1 MKAILHRAYAYSCA
15 VLPYDFDLEFIFEI
29 WSEKSMSL
37 CMGCM
42 QEIGKNIVCPECG
55 FNNSEKQRAPFL
67 PYGTVLA
74 NRYIVG
80 AGIDT
85 NGEST
90 RYLAFD
96 KQTGDVVTVCE
107 FLPIGLFSREEGVCD
122 VKINYENR
130 LVYNRLKDSFVSYY
144 KVLCELRD
152 LSALIKV
159 HNIFEEN
166 NTAYVIEE
174 KEDLIP
180 FEEYVE
186 RSNGSLEWDIARPLF
201 MPVISALEA
210 LHKRGIGHYAIAP
223 KNIFI
228 TSSGKIKIS
237 GFATEN
243 ERKRGT
249 ALKSQLFS
257 GAAAPEQYDDNFP
270 LDDITD
276 IYGFCSTLFYAL
288 TGHLPKSA
296 PERRKDSRLLMS
308 TTTVKHLPPHVVSA
322 LANGLQVERENR
334 ITDFDELRSQLSVAH
349 TAKAI
354 QEEISRTASMNI
366 SKGDSS
372 KKNRNGMSHTSVVII
387 SAAVT
392 VLVLGI
398 AGVFWLM
405 QNPLAGM
412 FGGNT
417 SETEPSTQS
426 TEWTGPTIPD
436 YVGMKYEDVVKQ
448 AQGDTKITVYRNYTD
463 EYSDKYAEGLVSS
476 QNPPAG
482 SKVTQDD
489 GILIS
494 VTVSKGSQMRE
505 LPNIEGSK
513 LDQAASDIAAQGLLA
528 TAEYQYSDTVAE
540 NRVIGYKNHQVGD
553 TVEYGTNIT
562 IIVSKGKESSET
574 QANTQQ

>member
-1 MKAILHRAYAYSCA
+1 MIENPICKLKR
-15 VLPYDFDLEFIFEI
+15 DLEL
-29 WSEKSMSL
+29 KNSMSL

-42 QEIGKNIVCPECG
+42 QEIGNNKICPECG
-55 FNNSEKQRAPFL
+55 FDNSEKQHAPFL
-67 PYGTVLA
+67 PYGTVLS

-80 AGIDT
+80 SGIDT

-90 RYLAFD
+90 RYISFD
-96 KQTGDVVTVCE
+96 KQTGDVVIICE
-107 FLPIGLFSREEGVCD
+107 FLPMGLFSREEGSAEI
-122 VKINYENR
+122 KINYENR
-130 LVYNRLKDSFVSYY
+130 LAYNKLKDDFINYY
-144 KVLCELRD
+144 RILCELRD
-152 LSALIKV
+152 LSALMKV

-166 NTAYVIEE
+166 NTVYVVEE
-174 KEDLIP
+174 NEDLIP

-186 RSNGSLEWDIARPLF
+186 RSSGSLEWDIARPLF

-210 LHKRGIGHYAIAP
+210 LHKRGVGHYAIAP

-249 ALKSQLFS
+249 PLKSQLFS

-308 TTTVKHLPPHVVSA
+308 TTTVKRLPPHVVSA

-354 QEEISRTASMNI
+354 QEEISRTASMNLA
-366 SKGDSS
+366 KGDKS
-372 KKNRNGMSHTSVVII
+372 KKGRNGMSHTSIVII
-387 SAAVT
+387 SAAIT

-405 QNPLAGM
+405 QNPLADV

-417 SETEPSTQS
+417 SETVESTQS
-426 TEWTGPTIPD
+426 TEWTGATIPN
-436 YVGMKYEDVVKQ
+436 YVGMNYEDVMKQ
-448 AQGDTKITVYRNYTD
+448 AEGDTKITVYRSYTD
-463 EYSDKYAEGLVSS
+463 EYSEEYKEGTVIS

-482 SKVTQDD
+482 LKVTQED

-494 VTVSKGSQMRE
+494 ITVSKGPQMRE
-505 LPNIEGSK
+505 LPKIEGSK
-513 LDQAASDIAAQGLLA
+513 LDEAASDIAAQGLLA
-528 TAEYQYSDTVAE
+528 TAEYQYSETVAE
-540 NRVIGYKNHQVGD
+540 DRVIGYKNHQEGD
-553 TVEYGTNIT
+553 TVEYGTNVT
-562 IIVSKGKESSET
+562 IIVSKGKEEPET
-574 QANTQQ
+574 QSNQ

>member
-1 MKAILHRAYAYSCA
+1 
-15 VLPYDFDLEFIFEI
+15 
-29 WSEKSMSL
+29 MSL

-42 QEIGKNIVCPECG
+42 QEIGNNVICPECG
-55 FNNSEKQRAPFL
+55 FDNSEKQQTPFL

-74 NRYIVG
+74 NRYIIG

-90 RYLAFD
+90 RYLGFD
-96 KQTGDVVTVCE
+96 KQTGNVVIVCE
-107 FLPIGLFSREEGVCD
+107 FLPVGLFSRDENTTE
-122 VKINYENR
+122 VKVSYEDRLNYGKLKDDFINYYR
-130 LVYNRLKDSFVSYY
+130 ILSD
-144 KVLCELRD
+144 LRE
-152 LSALIKV
+152 LSALMNI

-166 NTAYVIEE
+166 NTVYVVEE
-174 KEDLIP
+174 NEDLIP

-223 KNIFI
+223 KNMYI

-249 ALKSQLFS
+249 PLKSQLFS
-257 GAAAPEQYDDNFP
+257 GAAAPEQYLTNFP

-276 IYGFCSTLFYAL
+276 IYGFCATLFYAL

-296 PERRKDSRLLMS
+296 PERKQDSRLLMS
-308 TTTVKHLPPHVVSA
+308 TNTVKHLPPHVVSA

-334 ITDFDELRSQLSVAH
+334 ITDFDQLRSQLSVAH

-354 QEEISRTASMNI
+354 QDEISRTASMNLPEDTSN
-366 SKGDSS
+366 SKS
-372 KKNRNGMSHTSVVII
+372 RNGMSHISIVII
-387 SAAVT
+387 AASIT

-398 AGVFWLM
+398 IGTFWVM

-412 FGGNT
+412 FGDT
-417 SETEPSTQS
+417 SSTIESTQS
-426 TEWTGPTIPD
+426 TEWTGPTIPN
-436 YVGMKYEDVVKQ
+436 YLGMTYEEASKAAESDSS
-448 AQGDTKITVYRNYTD
+448 ITLYRNYTD
-463 EYSDKYAEGLVSS
+463 EYSDEYEEGKIMS
-476 QNPPAG
+476 QSPAAG
-482 SKVTQDD
+482 SKLTQED

-505 LPNIEGSK
+505 LPKIEGSSIE
-513 LDQAASDIAAQGLLA
+513 QAASDIAEKGLLA
-528 TAEYQYSDTVAE
+528 TPEYQYSDKYAE
-540 NRVIGYKNHQVGD
+540 GRVVGYKDHQAGD
-553 TVEYGTNIT
+553 TVEYGANVTV
-562 IIVSKGKESSET
+562 IISKGQKQSESSSVG
-574 QANTQQ
+574 

>member
-1 MKAILHRAYAYSCA
+1 
-15 VLPYDFDLEFIFEI
+15 
-29 WSEKSMSL
+29 MSL

-42 QEIGKNIVCPECG
+42 QEIGNNVICPECG
-55 FNNSEKQRAPFL
+55 FDNSEKQQTPFL

-74 NRYIVG
+74 NRYIIG

-90 RYLAFD
+90 RYLGFD
-96 KQTGDVVTVCE
+96 KQTGNVVIVCE
-107 FLPIGLFSREEGVCD
+107 FLPVGLFSRDENTTE
-122 VKINYENR
+122 VKVSYEDRLNYGKLKDDFINYYR
-130 LVYNRLKDSFVSYY
+130 ILSD
-144 KVLCELRD
+144 LRE
-152 LSALIKV
+152 LSALMNI

-166 NTAYVIEE
+166 NTVYVVEE
-174 KEDLIP
+174 NEDLIP

-223 KNIFI
+223 KNMYI

-249 ALKSQLFS
+249 PLKSQLFS
-257 GAAAPEQYDDNFP
+257 GAAAPEQYLTNFP

-276 IYGFCSTLFYAL
+276 IYGFCATLFYAL

-296 PERRKDSRLLMS
+296 PERKQDSRLLMS
-308 TTTVKHLPPHVVSA
+308 TNTVKHLPPHVVSA

-334 ITDFDELRSQLSVAH
+334 ITDFDQLRSQLSVAH

-354 QEEISRTASMNI
+354 QDEISRTASMNLTEDTSN
-366 SKGDSS
+366 SKS
-372 KKNRNGMSHTSVVII
+372 RNGMSHISIVII
-387 SAAVT
+387 AASIT

-398 AGVFWLM
+398 IGTFWVM

-412 FGGNT
+412 FGDT
-417 SETEPSTQS
+417 SSTIESTQS
-426 TEWTGPTIPD
+426 TEWTGPTIPN
-436 YVGMKYEDVVKQ
+436 YLGMTYEEASKAAESDSS
-448 AQGDTKITVYRNYTD
+448 ITLYRNYTD
-463 EYSDKYAEGLVSS
+463 EYSDEYEEGKIMS
-476 QNPPAG
+476 QSPAAG
-482 SKVTQDD
+482 SKLTQED

-505 LPNIEGSK
+505 LPKIEGSSIE
-513 LDQAASDIAAQGLLA
+513 QAASDIAEKGLLA
-528 TAEYQYSDTVAE
+528 TPEYQYSDKYAE
-540 NRVIGYKNHQVGD
+540 GRVVGYKDHQAGD
-553 TVEYGTNIT
+553 TVEYGSNVTV
-562 IIVSKGKESSET
+562 IISKGQKQSESS
-574 QANTQQ
+574 

>member
-1 MKAILHRAYAYSCA
+1 MRDENPICKLRR
-15 VLPYDFDLEFIFEI
+15 DLEL
-29 WSEKSMSL
+29 KNSMSL

-42 QEIGKNIVCPECG
+42 QEIGNNKICPECG
-55 FNNSEKQRAPFL
+55 FDNSEKQHAPFL
-67 PYGTVLA
+67 PYGTVLS

-80 AGIDT
+80 SGIDT

-90 RYLAFD
+90 RYISFD
-96 KQTGDVVTVCE
+96 KQTGDVVIICE
-107 FLPIGLFSREEGVCD
+107 FLPMGLFSREEGSAEI
-122 VKINYENR
+122 KINYENR
-130 LVYNRLKDSFVSYY
+130 LAYNKLKDDFINYY
-144 KVLCELRD
+144 RILCELRD
-152 LSALIKV
+152 LSALMKV

-166 NTAYVIEE
+166 NTVYVVEE
-174 KEDLIP
+174 NEDLIP

-186 RSNGSLEWDIARPLF
+186 RSSGSLEWDIARPLF

-210 LHKRGIGHYAIAP
+210 LHKRGVGHYAIAP

-249 ALKSQLFS
+249 PLKSQLFS

-308 TTTVKHLPPHVVSA
+308 TTTVKRLPPHVVSA

-354 QEEISRTASMNI
+354 QEEISRTASMNL
-366 SKGDSS
+366 SKAEKSPKG
-372 KKNRNGMSHTSVVII
+372 RNGMSHTSIVII
-387 SAAVT
+387 SAAIT

-405 QNPLAGM
+405 QNPLAGV
-412 FGGNT
+412 FGGNP
-417 SETEPSTQS
+417 SETVEATQS
-426 TEWTGPTIPD
+426 TEWTGATIPN
-436 YVGMKYEDVVKQ
+436 YVGMNYEDDMKQ
-448 AQGDTKITVYRNYTD
+448 AEGDTKITVYRSYTD
-463 EYSDKYAEGLVSS
+463 EYSEDYKEGTVVS
-476 QNPPAG
+476 QNPAAG
-482 SKVTQDD
+482 SKVTQED

-494 VTVSKGSQMRE
+494 ITVSKGPQMRE
-505 LPNIEGSK
+505 LPKIEGSK
-513 LDQAASDIAAQGLLA
+513 LDEAASDIAAQGLLA

-540 NRVIGYKNHQVGD
+540 DRVIGYKSHQEGD
-553 TVEYGTNIT
+553 TVEYGTNVT
-562 IIVSKGKESSET
+562 IIVSKGKESTET
-574 QANTQQ
+574 QSNQ

>member
-1 MKAILHRAYAYSCA
+1 
-15 VLPYDFDLEFIFEI
+15 
-29 WSEKSMSL
+29 MSL

-42 QEIGKNIVCPECG
+42 QEIGNNKICPECG
-55 FNNSEKQRAPFL
+55 FNNSEKQHAPFL
-67 PYGTVLA
+67 PYGTVLS

-80 AGIDT
+80 SGIDT

-90 RYLAFD
+90 RYISFD
-96 KQTGDVVTVCE
+96 KQTGDVVIICE
-107 FLPIGLFSREEGVCD
+107 FLPMGLFNREEGSTEI
-122 VKINYENR
+122 KINYENR
-130 LVYNRLKDSFVSYY
+130 LAYNKLKDEFISYY
-144 KVLCELRD
+144 RILCELRD
-152 LSALIKV
+152 LSALMKV

-166 NTAYVIEE
+166 NTVYVVEE
-174 KEDLIP
+174 NEDLIP

-210 LHKRGIGHYAIAP
+210 LHKRGVGHYAIAP

-249 ALKSQLFS
+249 PLKSQLFS

-308 TTTVKHLPPHVVSA
+308 TTTVKRLPPHVVSA

-354 QEEISRTASMNI
+354 QEEISRTASMNL
-366 SKGDSS
+366 SKSDKSQKG
-372 KKNRNGMSHTSVVII
+372 RNGMSHTSIVII
-387 SAAVT
+387 SAAIT

-405 QNPLAGM
+405 QNPLAGV

-417 SETEPSTQS
+417 SETVESTQS
-426 TEWTGPTIPD
+426 TEWTGATIPN
-436 YVGMKYEDVVKQ
+436 YVGMNYDDVMKQ
-448 AQGDTKITVYRNYTD
+448 AEGDTKITVYRSYTD
-463 EYSDKYAEGLVSS
+463 EYSDQYKEGTVMS

-482 SKVTQDD
+482 SKVTQED

-494 VTVSKGSQMRE
+494 ITVSKGPQMRE
-505 LPNIEGSK
+505 LPKIEGLK
-513 LDQAASDIAAQGLLA
+513 LDEAASDIAEQGLLA
-528 TAEYQYSDTVAE
+528 TAEYQYSNTVAE
-540 NRVIGYKNHQVGD
+540 DRVIGYKSHQEGD
-553 TVEYGTNIT
+553 TVEYGTNVT
-562 IIVSKGKESSET
+562 IIVSKGKETVET
-574 QANTQQ
+574 QSNQ

>member
-1 MKAILHRAYAYSCA
+1 
-15 VLPYDFDLEFIFEI
+15 
-29 WSEKSMSL
+29 MSL

-42 QEIGKNIVCPECG
+42 QEIGNNKICPECG
-55 FNNSEKQRAPFL
+55 FNNSEKQHAPFL
-67 PYGTVLA
+67 PYGTVLS

-80 AGIDT
+80 SGIDT

-90 RYLAFD
+90 RYISFD
-96 KQTGDVVTVCE
+96 KQTGDVVIICE
-107 FLPIGLFSREEGVCD
+107 FLPMGLFNREEGSTEI
-122 VKINYENR
+122 KINYENR
-130 LVYNRLKDSFVSYY
+130 LVYNKLKDEFISYY
-144 KVLCELRD
+144 RILCELRD
-152 LSALIKV
+152 LSALMKV

-166 NTAYVIEE
+166 NTVYVVEE
-174 KEDLIP
+174 NEDLIP

-210 LHKRGIGHYAIAP
+210 LHKRGVGHYAIAP

-249 ALKSQLFS
+249 PLKSQLFS

-308 TTTVKHLPPHVVSA
+308 TTTVKRLPPHVVSA

-354 QEEISRTASMNI
+354 QEEISRTASMNL
-366 SKGDSS
+366 SKADKSQKG
-372 KKNRNGMSHTSVVII
+372 RNGMSHTSIVII
-387 SAAVT
+387 SAAIT

-405 QNPLAGM
+405 QNPLAGV

-417 SETEPSTQS
+417 SETVESTQS
-426 TEWTGPTIPD
+426 TEWTGATIPN
-436 YVGMKYEDVVKQ
+436 YVGMNYEDVMKQ
-448 AQGDTKITVYRNYTD
+448 AEGDTKITVYRSYTD
-463 EYSDKYAEGLVSS
+463 EYSDQYKEGTVMS

-482 SKVTQDD
+482 SKVTQED

-494 VTVSKGSQMRE
+494 ITVSKGPQMRE
-505 LPNIEGSK
+505 LPKIEGLK
-513 LDQAASDIAAQGLLA
+513 LDEAASDIAEQGLLA
-528 TAEYQYSDTVAE
+528 TAEYQYSNTVAE
-540 NRVIGYKNHQVGD
+540 DRVIGYKSHQEGD
-553 TVEYGTNIT
+553 TVEYGTNVT
-562 IIVSKGKESSET
+562 IIVSKGKETVET
-574 QANTQQ
+574 QSNQ

>member
-1 MKAILHRAYAYSCA
+1 
-15 VLPYDFDLEFIFEI
+15 
-29 WSEKSMSL
+29 MSL

-42 QEIGKNIVCPECG
+42 QEIGNNKICPECG
-55 FNNSEKQRAPFL
+55 FNNSEKQHAPFL
-67 PYGTVLA
+67 PYGTVLS

-80 AGIDT
+80 SGIDT

-90 RYLAFD
+90 RYISFD
-96 KQTGDVVTVCE
+96 KQTGDVVIICE
-107 FLPIGLFSREEGVCD
+107 FLPMGLFNREEGSTEI
-122 VKINYENR
+122 KINYENR
-130 LVYNRLKDSFVSYY
+130 LAYNKLKDEFISYY
-144 KVLCELRD
+144 RILCELRD
-152 LSALIKV
+152 LSALMKV

-166 NTAYVIEE
+166 NTVYVVEE
-174 KEDLIP
+174 NEDLIP

-210 LHKRGIGHYAIAP
+210 LHKRGVGHYAIAP

-249 ALKSQLFS
+249 PLKSQLFS

-308 TTTVKHLPPHVVSA
+308 TTTVKRLPPHVVSA

-349 TAKAI
+349 TAKVI
-354 QEEISRTASMNI
+354 QEEISRTASMNL
-366 SKGDSS
+366 SKADKSQKG
-372 KKNRNGMSHTSVVII
+372 RNGMSHTSIVII
-387 SAAVT
+387 SAAIT

-405 QNPLAGM
+405 QNPLAGV

-417 SETEPSTQS
+417 SETVESTQS
-426 TEWTGPTIPD
+426 TEWTGATIPN
-436 YVGMKYEDVVKQ
+436 YVGMNYDDVMKQ
-448 AQGDTKITVYRNYTD
+448 AEGDTKITVYRSYAD
-463 EYSDKYAEGLVSS
+463 EYSDQYKEGTVMS

-482 SKVTQDD
+482 SKVTQED

-494 VTVSKGSQMRE
+494 ITVSKGPQMRE
-505 LPNIEGSK
+505 LPKIEGMK
-513 LDQAASDIAAQGLLA
+513 LDEAASDIAERGLLA
-528 TAEYQYSDTVAE
+528 TAEYQYSNTVAE
-540 NRVIGYKNHQVGD
+540 DRVIGYKNHQEGD
-553 TVEYGTNIT
+553 TVEYGTNVT
-562 IIVSKGKESSET
+562 IIVSKGKETVET
-574 QANTQQ
+574 QSNQ

>member
-1 MKAILHRAYAYSCA
+1 
-15 VLPYDFDLEFIFEI
+15 
-29 WSEKSMSL
+29 MSL

-42 QEIGKNIVCPECG
+42 QEIGNNRICPECG
-55 FNNSEKQRAPFL
+55 FDNSEKQHAPYL
-67 PYGTVLA
+67 PYGTVLS

-80 AGIDT
+80 SGIDT

-90 RYLAFD
+90 RYISFD
-96 KQTGDVVTVCE
+96 KQTGDVVIICE
-107 FLPIGLFSREEGVCD
+107 FLPMGLFNREEGSAEI
-122 VKINYENR
+122 KINYENR
-130 LVYNRLKDSFVSYY
+130 LAYNKLKDDFINYY
-144 KVLCELRD
+144 RILCELRD
-152 LSALIKV
+152 LSALMKV

-166 NTAYVIEE
+166 NTVYVVEE
-174 KEDLIP
+174 NEDLIP

-186 RSNGSLEWDIARPLF
+186 RSSGSLEWDIARPLF

-210 LHKRGIGHYAIAP
+210 LHKRGVGHYAIAP
-223 KNIFI
+223 KNIYI

-249 ALKSQLFS
+249 SLKSQLFS

-308 TTTVKHLPPHVVSA
+308 TTTVKRLPPHVVSA

-354 QEEISRTASMNI
+354 QEEISRTASMNL
-366 SKGDSS
+366 SKADKSQKG
-372 KKNRNGMSHTSVVII
+372 RNGMSHTSIVII
-387 SAAVT
+387 SAAIT

-405 QNPLAGM
+405 QNPLAGV

-417 SETEPSTQS
+417 SETAASTQS
-426 TEWTGPTIPD
+426 TEWTGATIPN
-436 YVGMKYEDVVKQ
+436 YVGMNYEDVMKQ
-448 AQGDTKITVYRNYTD
+448 AEGDTKITVYRSYSD
-463 EYSDKYAEGLVSS
+463 EYSEEYKEGTVIS

-494 VTVSKGSQMRE
+494 ITVSKGPQMRE
-505 LPNIEGSK
+505 LPKVEGSK
-513 LDQAASDIAAQGLLA
+513 LDEAASDIAAQGLLA

-540 NRVIGYKNHQVGD
+540 DRVIGYKNHQEGD
-553 TVEYGTNIT
+553 TVEYGTNVT
-562 IIVSKGKESSET
+562 IIVSKGKESET
-574 QANTQQ
+574 QPNQ

>member
-1 MKAILHRAYAYSCA
+1 
-15 VLPYDFDLEFIFEI
+15 
-29 WSEKSMSL
+29 MSL

-42 QEIGKNIVCPECG
+42 QEIGNNKICPECG
-55 FNNSEKQRAPFL
+55 FDNSEKQHAPFL
-67 PYGTVLA
+67 PYGTVLS

-80 AGIDT
+80 SGIDT

-90 RYLAFD
+90 RYISFD
-96 KQTGDVVTVCE
+96 KQTGDVVIICE
-107 FLPIGLFSREEGVCD
+107 FLPMGLFSREEGSAE

-130 LVYNRLKDSFVSYY
+130 LVFNKLKDEFINYY
-144 KVLCELRD
+144 RILCELRD
-152 LSALIKV
+152 LSALMKV

-166 NTAYVIEE
+166 NTVYVVEE
-174 KEDLIP
+174 NEDLIP

-186 RSNGSLEWDIARPLF
+186 RSSGSLEWDIARPLF

-210 LHKRGIGHYAIAP
+210 LHKRGVGHYAIAP

-249 ALKSQLFS
+249 PLKSQLFS

-308 TTTVKHLPPHVVSA
+308 TTTVKRLPPHVVSA

-354 QEEISRTASMNI
+354 QEEISRTASMNL
-366 SKGDSS
+366 SKADKSHKG
-372 KKNRNGMSHTSVVII
+372 RNGMSHTSIVII
-387 SAAVT
+387 SAAIT

-405 QNPLAGM
+405 QNPLAGV

-417 SETEPSTQS
+417 SETVASTQS
-426 TEWTGPTIPD
+426 TEWTGATIPN
-436 YVGMKYEDVVKQ
+436 YVGMNYEDVMKQ
-448 AQGDTKITVYRNYTD
+448 AEGDTKITVYRSYTD
-463 EYSDKYAEGLVSS
+463 EYSEEYKEGTVIS

-482 SKVTQDD
+482 SKITQED

-494 VTVSKGSQMRE
+494 ITVSKGPQMRE
-505 LPNIEGSK
+505 LPKIEGSK
-513 LDQAASDIAAQGLLA
+513 LDEAASDIAAQGLLA

-540 NRVIGYKNHQVGD
+540 DRVIGYKNHQEGD
-553 TVEYGTNIT
+553 TVEYGTNVT
-562 IIVSKGKESSET
+562 IIVSKGKEEPET
-574 QANTQQ
+574 QSNQ

>member
-1 MKAILHRAYAYSCA
+1 
-15 VLPYDFDLEFIFEI
+15 
-29 WSEKSMSL
+29 MSL

-42 QEIGKNIVCPECG
+42 QEIGNNKICPECG

-67 PYGTVLA
+67 PYGTVLS

-80 AGIDT
+80 SGIDT

-90 RYLAFD
+90 RYISFD
-96 KQTGDVVTVCE
+96 KQTGDVVIICE
-107 FLPIGLFSREEGVCD
+107 FLPMGLFNREEGSTEIR
-122 VKINYENR
+122 INYENR
-130 LVYNRLKDSFVSYY
+130 LAYKKLKDEFISYY
-144 KVLCELRD
+144 RILCELRD
-152 LSALIKV
+152 LSALMKV

-166 NTAYVIEE
+166 NTVYVVEE
-174 KEDLIP
+174 NEDLIP

-210 LHKRGIGHYAIAP
+210 LHKRGVGHYAIAP

-249 ALKSQLFS
+249 PLKSQLFS

-308 TTTVKHLPPHVVSA
+308 TTTVKRLPPHVVSA

-354 QEEISRTASMNI
+354 QEEISRTASMNL
-366 SKGDSS
+366 SRGDKSQKG
-372 KKNRNGMSHTSVVII
+372 RNGMSHTSIVII
-387 SAAVT
+387 SAAIT

-405 QNPLAGM
+405 QNPLSGV

-417 SETEPSTQS
+417 SETVESTQS
-426 TEWTGPTIPD
+426 TEWTGATIPN
-436 YVGMKYEDVVKQ
+436 YIGMNYDDVIKQ
-448 AQGDTKITVYRNYTD
+448 AEGDTKITVYRSYTD
-463 EYSDKYAEGLVSS
+463 EYSDQYKEGTVMS

-482 SKVTQDD
+482 SKVTQED

-494 VTVSKGSQMRE
+494 ITVSKGPQMRE
-505 LPNIEGSK
+505 LPKIEGLK
-513 LDQAASDIAAQGLLA
+513 LDEAASDIAEQGLLA
-528 TAEYQYSDTVAE
+528 TAEYQYSNTVAE
-540 NRVIGYKNHQVGD
+540 DRVIGYKSHQEGD
-553 TVEYGTNIT
+553 TVEYGTNVT
-562 IIVSKGKESSET
+562 IIVSKGKETVET
-574 QANTQQ
+574 QSNQ